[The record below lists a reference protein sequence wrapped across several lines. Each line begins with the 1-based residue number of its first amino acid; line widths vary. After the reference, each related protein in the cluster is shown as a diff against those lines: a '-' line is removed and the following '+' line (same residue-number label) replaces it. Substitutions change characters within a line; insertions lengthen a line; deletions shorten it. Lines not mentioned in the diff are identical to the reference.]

1 MNIEITDE
9 YVQSKWDRVA
19 GLFTELDNTIFK
31 FCSESEEMLWLLEEE
46 DYIESQLTEISVNKV
61 NEVKEEK

>member
-46 DYIESQLTEISVNKV
+46 DYIESQFTEISVNKV